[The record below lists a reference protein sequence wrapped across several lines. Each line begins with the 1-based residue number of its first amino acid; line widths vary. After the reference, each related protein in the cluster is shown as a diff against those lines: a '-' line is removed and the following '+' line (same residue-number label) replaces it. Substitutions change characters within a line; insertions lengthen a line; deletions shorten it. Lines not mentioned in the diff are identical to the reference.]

1 MGDKMLLT
9 EKLLNTKFSPSE
21 KIIVDYMLKQKYDIK
36 NKTIKEISKETFIN
50 PSTLIRI
57 SKKLGY
63 DGWSELKEKYLN
75 EIKYLDSNFE
85 NIDANIPFDKNDSY
99 ISISNKLATLNQVTI
114 KDTLSLL
121 SNEDLKNAVEMLNS
135 ASDIKLFANNESILI
150 SQDFALN
157 MNRIKKYVSICTVD
171 GEQVFEA
178 FNCRKNS
185 CAIIISYSGETKRLL
200 ETIPI
205 LKKYNIPILAI
216 TSLGNNT
223 LANNA
228 NCVLRITTREHL
240 YSKISN
246 FTSNNSICFILDI
259 LYSCIFS
266 KNYEKNLIHK
276 IKVSK
281 LVDPRTSKVKIIKE
295 N

>member
-1 MGDKMLLT
+1 MLLT
-9 EKLLNTKFSPSE
+9 EKLLNTKLSYSE
-21 KIIVDYMLKQKYDIK
+21 KIIVNYILKQKYNIK
-36 NKTIKEISKETFIN
+36 NKTIKEMSKDTFVN
-50 PSTLIRI
+50 PSIFIRI

-63 DGWSELKEKYLN
+63 TGWNELKELFLK
-75 EIKYLDSNFE
+75 EITYLDSNFE

-99 ISISNKLATLNQVTI
+99 ISISNKLGKLSQITI

-121 SNEDLKNAVEMLNS
+121 HNDDLENAVEILNS

-150 SQDFALN
+150 SQDFALK

-200 ETIPI
+200 KTIPI
-205 LKKYNIPILAI
+205 LKKSNIPILAI

-228 NCVLRITTREHL
+228 DCVLHITTRERL
-240 YSKISN
+240 YSKISS
-246 FTSNNSICFILDI
+246 FTSNNSIYFILDI

-266 KNYEKNLIHK
+266 KNYEENLTHK

-281 LVDPRTSKVKIIKE
+281 LVDPRTSKVEIIKE

>member
-1 MGDKMLLT
+1 MLLT
-9 EKLLNTKFSPSE
+9 EKLLNTKLSYSE
-21 KIIVDYMLKQKYDIK
+21 KIIVNYILKQKYNIK
-36 NKTIKEISKETFIN
+36 NKTIKEMSKDTFVN
-50 PSTLIRI
+50 PSIFIRI

-63 DGWSELKEKYLN
+63 TGWSELKELFLK
-75 EIKYLDSNFE
+75 EITYLDSNFE

-99 ISISNKLATLNQVTI
+99 ISISNKLGKLSQITI

-121 SNEDLKNAVEMLNS
+121 HNDDLENAVEILNS

-150 SQDFALN
+150 SQDFALK

-200 ETIPI
+200 KTIPI
-205 LKKYNIPILAI
+205 LKKSNIPILAI

-228 NCVLRITTREHL
+228 DCVLHITTRERL

-246 FTSNNSICFILDI
+246 FTSNNSIYFILDI

-266 KNYEKNLIHK
+266 KNYEKNLAHK

-281 LVDPRTSKVKIIKE
+281 LVDPRTSKVEIIKE

>member
-1 MGDKMLLT
+1 MLLT
-9 EKLLNTKFSPSE
+9 ERLLNTKFSYSE
-21 KIIVDYMLKQKYDIK
+21 KIIVNYILKQKYNIK
-36 NKTIKEISKETFIN
+36 NKTIKEMSKDTFVN
-50 PSTLIRI
+50 PSIFIRV

-63 DGWSELKEKYLN
+63 TGWSELKELFLK
-75 EIKYLDSNFE
+75 EITYLDSNFK
-85 NIDANIPFDKNDSY
+85 NIDVNIPFDKNDNY
-99 ISISNKLATLNQVTI
+99 ISISNKLGKLNQITI

-121 SNEDLKNAVEMLNS
+121 HNDNLENAVEILNS

-150 SQDFALN
+150 SQDFALK

-178 FNCRKNS
+178 FNCRENS

-200 ETIPI
+200 KTIPI

-228 NCVLRITTREHL
+228 DCVLHITTRERL

-266 KNYEKNLIHK
+266 KNYEENLTHK

-281 LVDPRTSKVKIIKE
+281 LVDPRTSKVEIIKE

>member
-1 MGDKMLLT
+1 MLLT
-9 EKLLNTKFSPSE
+9 EKLLNTKLSYSE
-21 KIIVDYMLKQKYDIK
+21 KIIVNYILKQKYNIK
-36 NKTIKEISKETFIN
+36 NKTIKEMSKDTFVN
-50 PSTLIRI
+50 PSIFIRI

-63 DGWSELKEKYLN
+63 TGWSELKELFLK
-75 EIKYLDSNFE
+75 EITYLDSNFE

-99 ISISNKLATLNQVTI
+99 ISISNKLGKLSQITI

-121 SNEDLKNAVEMLNS
+121 HNDDLKNAVEILNS

-150 SQDFALN
+150 SQDFALK

-200 ETIPI
+200 KTIPI
-205 LKKYNIPILAI
+205 LKKSNIPILAI

-228 NCVLRITTREHL
+228 DCVLHITTRERL

-246 FTSNNSICFILDI
+246 FTSNNSIYFILDI

-266 KNYEKNLIHK
+266 KNYEENLAHK

-281 LVDPRTSKVKIIKE
+281 LVDPRTSKVEIIKE